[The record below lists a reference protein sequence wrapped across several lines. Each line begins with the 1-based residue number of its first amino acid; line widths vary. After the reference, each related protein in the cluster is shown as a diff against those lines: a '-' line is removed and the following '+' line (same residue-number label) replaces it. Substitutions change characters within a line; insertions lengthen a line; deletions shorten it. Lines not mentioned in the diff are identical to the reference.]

1 MAAAGGGS
9 AGPVHSVHLPPC
21 QASTAL
27 VYPGD
32 GTEDRS
38 LVGVSQNH
46 LYGTVTS
53 KIPLSLKDGWGRVPG
68 VGVFKGLE
76 RRTRSCSPKLS
87 KLRFCFQSLM
97 HSYHSAGRWFDHTPG
112 LEAIK
117 RLDMSYSNLN
127 FFFQGEWKRWRQIHT
142 NNSVTWMGTPV
153 LKLPI

>member
-32 GTEDRS
+32 GTEDHS
-38 LVGVSQNH
+38 LVDVSQNH

-76 RRTRSCSPKLS
+76 RRTRPCSPKLS

-97 HSYHSAGRWFDHTPG
+97 DSYHSAGRWFDHTPG

-127 FFFQGEWKRWRQIHT
+127 FFSKGNGNAGDKYTQTTLSHGWEHLF
-142 NNSVTWMGTPV
+142 
-153 LKLPI
+153 